1 MARIIPGVYTSVR
14 TSGVAPTTGV
24 NNGVVGFVGDFVFGP
39 VNEAIVINSL
49 SDIDTKLGGLAKAD
63 AKNLYAMILQRPRKI
78 KAVRIVGTGAAKST
92 KTLKDSESSDSLT
105 ITALYEGA
113 YGDDIS
119 VQVANGI
126 LTITYGD
133 IIETYNVGTSL
144 TTLVSNINA
153 SSELVAAAA
162 ASGATD
168 VPATIAETNLTGGSD
183 GTVNDA
189 AYVGGYNAATDART
203 GLSVLDVDT
212 EVEIVT
218 IGGTPSSTKNT
229 ALLAH
234 ADSNMRIAVVPFVAT
249 DMSTILSEKSGYES
263 TDGQRFVAYPN
274 VVFSINGVNT
284 TINAAFPI
292 AGVLGRIEP
301 HRSTANQ
308 FIYGAVSL
316 SRGLTTSETEQLIL
330 SRINPITLKGTGYA
344 IRHGLTLATSTD
356 WQQIGNR
363 RVFNIIAKDVDD
375 LLDSFTGEPIDSEL
389 FARVIAKLN
398 GYMSALLSARW
409 ISGYRNICDASLN
422 TAETIALGNLKAQ
435 SYVAPVNIAH
445 YILVDINK
453 VVTVTP
459 PSAVE

>member
-1 MARIIPGVYTSVR
+1 MARIIPGVYTNVR

-24 NNGVVGFVGDFVFGP
+24 NNGVVGFVGDFVLGP
-39 VNEAIVINSL
+39 VGEAIVINSL

-63 AKNLYAMILQRPRKI
+63 AKNLYAMLLQRPRKI
-78 KAVRIVGTGAAKST
+78 KAVRIVGSGAAKAT
-92 KTLKDSESSDSLT
+92 ITLDDDSAADSLVL
-105 ITALYEGA
+105 TALYEGT
-113 YGDDIS
+113 YGNDIS
-119 VQVANGI
+119 VQIASDV

-133 IIETYNVGTSL
+133 IIETYNVGTVL
-144 TTLVSNINA
+144 ATLVSNINN
-153 SSELVAAAA
+153 SSEIVTAAAA
-162 ASGATD
+162 ASATD
-168 VPATIAETNLTGGSD
+168 VPTTVAATDLSGGSD
-183 GTVNDA
+183 GTINDA
-189 AYVGGYNAATDART
+189 AYVGGYNAATDTRT
-203 GLSVLDVDT
+203 GLSVLDVDN

-229 ALLAH
+229 ALLSH
-234 ADSNMRIAVVPFVAT
+234 ADSNLRIAVVPFVAT

-274 VVFSINGVNT
+274 VVFSISGTNT

-292 AGVLGRIEP
+292 AGILGRIEP

-330 SRINPITLKGTGYA
+330 AKVNPITLKGTGYA
-344 IRHGLTLATSTD
+344 VRHGLTLATSTD

-375 LLDSFTGEPIDSEL
+375 LLDSFTGEPIDAEL
-389 FARVIAKLN
+389 FARVVAKLN

-409 ISGYRNICDASLN
+409 ISGYRNICDATLN

-445 YILVDINK
+445 YLLVDINK